1 MSYKENTLHYRSARF
16 NFEHYER
23 KNVPPTMKVKDIL
36 EKYRPDKY
44 QLVKL
49 VSYDGKI
56 IRRFGTE
63 RKEA

>member
-23 KNVPPTMKVKDIL
+23 KNVPLTMKVKDIL
-36 EKYRPDKY
+36 AKYKPDKY
-44 QLVKL
+44 QLIKL

-56 IRRFGTE
+56 IRRFDTKK
-63 RKEA
+63 KEA